1 MILVIVREVLRLLGF
16 IACGVVLYAL
26 ALVVAVQ

>member
-16 IACGVVLYAL
+16 IACGVVLYAV
-26 ALVVAVQ
+26 ALVISLQ